1 MRLQVGLLP
10 IKAGWQVVR
19 PAAFRS
25 LAEVFKNNMYLDSLL
40 LLFDGLWKVKAQYM
54 VKEEKQHLLSS

>member
-19 PAAFRS
+19 PLAFRS

-40 LLFDGLWKVKAQYM
+40 LLFDGL
-54 VKEEKQHLLSS
+54 